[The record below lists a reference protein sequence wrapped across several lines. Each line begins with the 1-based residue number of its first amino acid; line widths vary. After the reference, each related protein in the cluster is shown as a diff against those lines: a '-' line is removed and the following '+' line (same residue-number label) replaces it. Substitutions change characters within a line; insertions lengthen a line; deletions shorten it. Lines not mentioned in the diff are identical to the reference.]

1 MKVSNMYEFKNLNYD
16 LNELI
21 DIHLKSM
28 VIQNCV
34 RRFVN
39 RGKIIKV
46 NDKWKLLRVLLLT
59 QLSVGDFSI
68 LSVNTKI
75 IKEWN
80 NEPESWIYM
89 LTNCKDDLVDIISE
103 VKMGIW

>member
-1 MKVSNMYEFKNLNYD
+1 MYEFENLNYD
-16 LNELI
+16 LNMLI

-28 VIQNCV
+28 IIQNYF
-34 RRFVN
+34 RRFTS
-39 RGKIIKV
+39 RDKIIKV
-46 NDKWKLLRVLLLT
+46 SDKWKVLRVLLLT
-59 QLSVGDFSI
+59 QLSVRDFSI

-89 LTNCKDDLVDIISE
+89 LTNCKGDLVDIMSE
-103 VKMGIW
+103 VKMGFW